1 MGMTSGV
8 GDGGRGGGGRKE
20 GRAGL
25 DPNLEECSQVLR
37 DGQPR
42 KKKTGSLCW
51 ARLRSAAVT
60 AEAPDFSGLSR
71 IIPGHGPLVQI
82 NDVTPQ

>member
-8 GDGGRGGGGRKE
+8 GDGGRGGGVRKE

-42 KKKTGSLCW
+42 KKKTDSPGRKRRGAC
-51 ARLRSAAVT
+51 V
-60 AEAPDFSGLSR
+60 GLDCA
-71 IIPGHGPLVQI
+71 LLQ
-82 NDVTPQ
+82 